1 MTWFLFFVDHGRK
14 SRYRKGQ
21 KKSRITDVMIRLAK
35 KRSMRVSSV
44 PAEQHHS
51 LRPVI
56 TAGTAGATGVEF
68 FDDFL
73 HV

>member
-1 MTWFLFFVDHGRK
+1 
-14 SRYRKGQ
+14 
-21 KKSRITDVMIRLAK
+21 MIRLAK
-35 KRSMRVSSV
+35 KRSKRVSSV

>member
-1 MTWFLFFVDHGRK
+1 
-14 SRYRKGQ
+14 
-21 KKSRITDVMIRLAK
+21 MIRLAK

-68 FDDFL
+68 IDDFL